1 MYDRRHDARYMDQDI
16 LVTLVIKH
24 RHVRSM
30 EWRMVRTGS
39 DCVASPPVAMEL
51 SR

>member
-1 MYDRRHDARYMDQDI
+1 MYDRRHDARYMDQNI
-16 LVTLVIKH
+16 LVTLASKH

-39 DCVASPPVAMEL
+39 DRAASPPAATEL